1 MPDEDHKPDRITV
14 EPFPLRI
21 LPTKLFDFVTE
32 AATSISCPPDYI
44 AVPMLGVLSTTIGT
58 RRRIKVKDSW
68 HEWAILWM
76 ATVGHTGSAKSPG
89 LQMAAEPLYRLQSE
103 YLEEYSVSV
112 KAAAG
117 KDTNAPTSGT
127 SQDSPDGLTEHH
139 IALPL
144 RKRVLTPEQAF
155 TTDAT
160 LEALNVCLDRN
171 PHGIAL
177 VRDELTAWGAL
188 NERIQEG
195 IRGRSSPLAVDLER
209 RSSSCQPEKP

>member
-44 AVPMLGVLSTTIGT
+44 AVPMLGVLSTAIGT
-58 RRRIKVKDSW
+58 RRRIKIKDSW

-89 LQMAAEPLYRLQSE
+89 LQMAAEPLYRIQSE
-103 YLEEYSVSV
+103 FLEEY
-112 KAAAG
+112 KASLKTVRSAA
-117 KDTNAPTSGT
+117 NAPTSGT
-127 SQDSPDGLTEHH
+127 FQDRPARTEHS
-139 IALPL
+139 IPSPS
-144 RKRVLTPEQAF
+144 RKRISTPQQAF

-160 LEALNVCLDRN
+160 LEALNACLDRN

-177 VRDELTAWGAL
+177 VRDELTAWVLAM
-188 NERIQEG
+188 NEYKKG
-195 IRGRSSPLAVDLER
+195 SGVDR
-209 RSSSCQPEKP
+209 PHWQSIWNGS